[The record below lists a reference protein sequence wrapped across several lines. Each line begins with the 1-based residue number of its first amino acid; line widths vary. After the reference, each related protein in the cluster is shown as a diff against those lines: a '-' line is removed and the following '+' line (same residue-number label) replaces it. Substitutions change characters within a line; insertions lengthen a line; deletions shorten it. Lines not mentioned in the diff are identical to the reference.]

1 MATFRRHIFITGHHF
16 IFCSCRVAE
25 GPLFNRWSTHWKLCF
40 GQCCCSCSLF
50 TCLLY
55 CSPKQQLGWI
65 WLSACCSKPMGLSK
79 LPYHIVYTMITW
91 IFRCFWFYSGFV
103 QMNHETGPNV
113 KTRNFIDRII
123 FAKINKITYMVALWL
138 LLYWLSTWN
147 WASARFW
154 LGQSCH
160 SFGIDKRILLYVHFA
175 FAPFWLL
182 HCSFGCLCQCNV
194 KLFHSCHLQDL
205 VKSFSFGWVGQIL
218 L

>member
-1 MATFRRHIFITGHHF
+1 M
-16 IFCSCRVAE
+16 
-25 GPLFNRWSTHWKLCF
+25 
-40 GQCCCSCSLF
+40 
-50 TCLLY
+50 LL
-55 CSPKQQLGWI
+55 L
-65 WLSACCSKPMGLSK
+65 LL
-79 LPYHIVYTMITW
+79 IVYVFAVLFAQAATWLNLALGMLQQTYGFVQASLSHSIHNDHMCDVSGW

-138 LLYWLSTWN
+138 LLYWLRLSTWN